1 MFLPYNADRPFC
13 RSFRG
18 ASSTKYTYVR
28 DTKDSIN
35 KIESMHLDPDTW
47 LNMYDVTSMYTKKSH
62 RTCPICG
69 NKNTHKTE
77 TK

>member
-47 LNMYDVTSMYTKKSH
+47 LNMYDVTSMYTKKKPQNLSNLRQQKH
-62 RTCPICG
+62 SQ
-69 NKNTHKTE
+69 N
-77 TK
+77 